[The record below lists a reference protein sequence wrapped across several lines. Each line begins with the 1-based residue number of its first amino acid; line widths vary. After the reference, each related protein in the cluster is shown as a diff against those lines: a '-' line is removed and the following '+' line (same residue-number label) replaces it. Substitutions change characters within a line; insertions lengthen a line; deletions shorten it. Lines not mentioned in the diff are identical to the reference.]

1 MNGRKMELLEMA
13 YRGLLALKANGK
25 TKLDVPKDMHPSSVT
40 HSIAYDRVMKIK
52 ERL

>member
-13 YRGLLALKANGK
+13 YRGLLALKTNGK
-25 TKLDVPKDMHPSSVT
+25 TELDITEDMHPSSVT
-40 HSIAYDRVMKIK
+40 HSIAYDRLTKIK